1 MFRILFQVTKLK
13 SWIGTCYTNS
23 KKLPKFVVK
32 KVYFK
37 IHVLVNFSNPT
48 VPYIMVEAYF
58 KNFTSLKTYFLMQ
71 VIDSS
76 LNGFKT
82 SEW

>member
-1 MFRILFQVTKLK
+1 MF
-13 SWIGTCYTNS
+13 
-23 KKLPKFVVK
+23 
-32 KVYFK
+32 
-37 IHVLVNFSNPT
+37 LVNFSNPT

-58 KNFTSLKTYFLMQ
+58 KNFTSSKTYFLMQ